1 MTERTDRPARAPSG
15 RASEALVGDRDAASG
30 EPLDALVIG
39 AGFSGLY
46 QLHRLREAGF
56 RVRLYEA
63 GAELGGVWYWN
74 CYPGARVDSHVPN
87 YEYSIESIWRD
98 WNWTERFPGRDELL
112 RYFRHVDAVLEL
124 SADIRFNARV
134 VSARFDEAARTWH
147 VRCEDGHQVQARF
160 LIPCLGFASKPH
172 VPEIPGLDEFRGAC
186 HHTGLWPQ
194 QGLDM
199 TGLRVGVIGTGA
211 SGVQV
216 VQEAS
221 KVAARLTVFQRT
233 PIIAL
238 PMQQR
243 RMDPDGQREAKADY
257 RELYRLRELSNGGLW
272 DVRPDRRSALEV
284 SDAER
289 EAVFERA
296 WNDGGFHFWTGTFR
310 DILTDARANRLIY
323 DFWCR
328 RTRARLRDPALAD
341 LLAPL
346 EPPHPFGTKRP
357 SLEQWYY
364 EAFNQD
370 NVRLVDL
377 ERTPIERVTADG
389 VQTAEG
395 HVPLD
400 LLVLATGFD
409 ASTGGLTQ
417 IDLRGPDD
425 VPLSQR
431 WSSGVRTFV
440 GIGIPGYPNLLML
453 YGPQS
458 PTAFWNGPAS
468 AQVQGDWV
476 VRCLQHLRREGL
488 SRIEARVDAAED
500 WNRHM
505 EMLATSTLLHQA
517 DSWYMGANIP
527 GKPRQLLGHAGT
539 RVYMERC
546 MRSERAGYEG
556 FELG

>member
-1 MTERTDRPARAPSG
+1 MNERSSTQVASTE
-15 RASEALVGDRDAASG
+15 V
-30 EPLDALVIG
+30 LDALVVG

-46 QLHRLREAGF
+46 QLYRLREAGF
-56 RVRLYEA
+56 RVQLYEA
-63 GAELGGVWYWN
+63 GADLGGVWHAN

-87 YEYSIESIWRD
+87 YEYSIEAVWRD
-98 WNWTERFPGRDELL
+98 WTWTERFPSWEELR
-112 RYFRHVDAVLEL
+112 RYFHHVDTVLGL
-124 SADIRFNARV
+124 SPDIRFNARV
-134 VSARFDEAARTWH
+134 VAARFDEAARVWTVH
-147 VRCEDGHQVQARF
+147 CEDGHRVQARF

-172 VPEIPGLDEFRGAC
+172 VPALPGLSTFEGPC
-186 HHTGLWPQ
+186 HHTGQWPQ

-199 TGLRVGVIGTGA
+199 TGLRVGIVGTGA
-211 SGVQV
+211 SGVQM

-221 KVAARLTVFQRT
+221 KVASHVTVFQRT

-238 PMQQR
+238 PMQQQRLDEPAQRAAKARYPELFR
-243 RMDPDGQREAKADY
+243 RREA
-257 RELYRLRELSNGGLW
+257 SNGGLW
-272 DVRPDRRSALEV
+272 DVRPDRRSALDV
-284 SDAER
+284 SDDER
-289 EAVFERA
+289 NAIFERA
-296 WNDGGFHFWTGTFR
+296 WMAGGFHFWTGTFR
-310 DILTDARANRLIY
+310 DILTDANANRLIY
-323 DFWCR
+323 DFWCT

-370 NVRLVDL
+370 NVSLIDL
-377 ERTPIERVTADG
+377 KRTPIECITAQG
-389 VQTAEG
+389 VQTSQA

-417 IDLRGPDD
+417 IDLRSTDD
-425 VPLSQR
+425 VPLAQCWAR
-431 WSSGVRTFV
+431 GVRTFLGMGV
-440 GIGIPGYPNLLML
+440 PGFPNMLML

-468 AQVQGDWV
+468 AEVQGDWV
-476 VRCLQHLRREGL
+476 LECLKHLRTHGIT
-488 SRIEARVDAAED
+488 RIEARADAAEA
-500 WNRHM
+500 WNQHM
-505 EMLATSTLLHQA
+505 DMLAHSTLLPQA

-527 GKPRQLLGHAGT
+527 GKTRQLLSHAGT

-546 MRSERAGYEG
+546 HRSAQAGYEG
-556 FELG
+556 FSLA